1 MLESVKLAMA
11 MAIALS
17 FCVPCS
23 SGLAD
28 EIYEIQTKDS
38 DRTYPNDWTHRP
50 FVELF
55 SSLSCVYC
63 MSYADPAMDE
73 VIHDVEDDE
82 SNPYNVIVFHQT
94 NGGAGDDPFHT
105 EQSKSRMRDH
115 YGQTGT
121 PNAQFDGNYRYVG
134 GGGEE
139 NYQDYIQAIQDSGQR
154 EGEGNDEP
162 FKYVDLDIYSEFIG
176 SESEGEAGQ
185 FKITVNVEYHGSS
198 GDGGG
203 IPTNPNDLGGEDPDL
218 NGELFV
224 FMVEDGVP
232 AYSSYLD
239 EIWNNRMVFREYAIE
254 DEEFT
259 MEEGESTEFSAVWKV
274 PTTQIDGD
282 GVSGDIKIPINPGRM
297 IPIAVVF
304 DRDDTDSGN
313 DDDASDDT
321 YPTPRAIQSATP
333 ESTKYDNPDRDVP
346 EIKTKTEKYLDEGAE
361 IQTAFNADEGIGN
374 SYVVY
379 NYESSNHTGE
389 WITDEMKIEGEE
401 VCDEETGICYA
412 YSKDGIHWEKP
423 NLGLVEYNG
432 NKNNN
437 IVWRG
442 PHGAGIFKDKY
453 ETDLNKKYKI
463 LLPVNNSL
471 GSNKAID
478 IAQQF
483 AKSKKLPV
491 EIITIL
497 ENKPSDDKLKNILNK
512 TEKRFTK
519 AGIKNTAMVLEGSPV
534 KNIVQYAKDDSLVML
549 GVSPKNPILKYFFG
563 SKPISIAQQCNCP
576 VLVAK

>member
-1 MLESVKLAMA
+1 MLESVKMA
-11 MAIALS
+11 LVMAIALS
-17 FCVPCS
+17 FCTPCS
-23 SGLAD
+23 SGLVEESGD
-28 EIYEIQTKDS
+28 FGTKDS

-50 FVELF
+50 FAELF

-63 MSYADPAMDE
+63 MSYADPAMDQ

-139 NYQDYIQAIQDSGQR
+139 NYQDYVSALSESGQR

-162 FKYVDLDIYSEFIG
+162 FKIVDLDIYSEFIG

-185 FKITVNVEYHGSS
+185 FKITVDIEYHGQT
-198 GDGGG
+198 GGEDG
-203 IPTNPNDLGGEDPDL
+203 IPTEPDDFTGEDPNL

-239 EIWNNRMVFREYAIE
+239 AVWNNRMVFREYAIE

-259 MEEGESTEFSAVWKV
+259 LEEGESAEFSAVWKV

-333 ESTKYDNPDRDVP
+333 QSTKYDNPDRDVP
-346 EIKTKTEKYLDEGAE
+346 EIATKTEKFLTDGAE
-361 IQTAFNADEGIGN
+361 IQTTFDADEGIGT

-379 NYESSNHTGE
+379 NYESSNFTGE
-389 WITDEMKIEGEE
+389 WMTDEMKIEGEE

-412 YSKDGIHWEKP
+412 YSGATGTSLIPYLDESPIYYQI
-423 NLGLVEYNG
+423 LFVDG
-432 NKNNN
+432 NK
-437 IVWRG
+437 
-442 PHGAGIFKDKY
+442 
-453 ETDLNKKYKI
+453 T
-463 LLPVNNSL
+463 S
-471 GSNKAID
+471 S
-478 IAQQF
+478 
-483 AKSKKLPV
+483 
-491 EIITIL
+491 
-497 ENKPSDDKLKNILNK
+497 K
-512 TEKRFTK
+512 TEVIQFVGTDGGTPPSSSGFEVPAFLIVGGSILIAAI
-519 AGIKNTAMVLEGSPV
+519 AGF
-534 KNIVQYAKDDSLVML
+534 
-549 GVSPKNPILKYFFG
+549 ILWARRP
-563 SKPISIAQQCNCP
+563 SSS
-576 VLVAK
+576 